1 MKKLLPYFLLLFLFF
16 TVNAGFDIAPQETF
30 RPVFMLRS
38 EVERSITLG
47 SPQSIK
53 NPGKIYLK
61 NHLIFINEKFR
72 GIHVIDNSDP
82 ENPQKRA
89 FIQVDGCIDI
99 AMKDNVM
106 YADNAVDLIA
116 FKFDESAGSL
126 EVVKRIKG
134 VFPEP
139 LSPDGRG
146 VSWAERQAVPDD
158 AVLVRW
164 ERNNKN
170 RYESESESG
179 IR

>member
-38 EVERSITLG
+38 EMERSITLG

-61 NHLIFINEKFR
+61 DHLIFINEKFR

-89 FIQVDGCIDI
+89 FIQVDGCI
-99 AMKDNVM
+99 
-106 YADNAVDLIA
+106 AVSYTHLDVY
-116 FKFDESAGSL
+116 K
-126 EVVKRIKG
+126 
-134 VFPEP
+134 
-139 LSPDGRG
+139 
-146 VSWAERQAVPDD
+146 RQAYP
-158 AVLVRW
+158 
-164 ERNNKN
+164 
-170 RYESESESG
+170 SEEKATTILFPAG
-179 IR
+179 IRSRNFPSRFELVPSG